1 MNDLHFTILAALLV
15 FCVVLL
21 IIACLLL
28 ARAVRLLEGNPVRKT
43 PGAGNS
49 NAQTPVAPAP
59 APATGA
65 QSPQARSEFDRF
77 LAEDPSRQLLGK
89 NEQAAAYRA
98 WRKANGLTWN
108 AGQG

>member
-1 MNDLHFTILAALLV
+1 MNDLQFTILAALFA
-15 FCVVLL
+15 FCVLLL

-28 ARAVRLLEGNPVRKT
+28 ARAVRLLEGNPVRKSLDVGT
-43 PGAGNS
+43 PDAPV
-49 NAQTPVAPAP
+49 PVAA
-59 APATGA
+59 ATVA
-65 QSPQARSEFDRF
+65 SSQSAQARSDFDRF

>member
-28 ARAVRLLEGNPVRKT
+28 ARAVRLLEGPAVRKT
-43 PGAGNS
+43 LDVGKSA
-49 NAQTPVAPAP
+49 APVATASI
-59 APATGA
+59 PATLP
-65 QSPQARSEFDRF
+65 QSSSQARSEFDRF

>member
-1 MNDLHFTILAALLV
+1 MNDLHFTILISLFA
-15 FCVVLL
+15 FCVLLL
-21 IIACLLL
+21 IILCLLL
-28 ARAVRLLEGNPVRKT
+28 ARVVRLLEGPAARKAVDVGT
-43 PGAGNS
+43 PD
-49 NAQTPVAPAP
+49 APAP
-59 APATGA
+59 AAPAPVV
-65 QSPQARSEFDRF
+65 SPQARSDFDRF

>member
-1 MNDLHFTILAALLV
+1 MNDLHFTILAALFAFSVL
-15 FCVVLL
+15 LL

-28 ARAVRLLEGNPVRKT
+28 ARVVRLLEGPAARKT
-43 PGAGNS
+43 LDVG
-49 NAQTPVAPAP
+49 TPAASTPAAAAPVVS
-59 APATGA
+59 
-65 QSPQARSEFDRF
+65 SPSSQARSEFDRF